1 MWWKCGYLIA
11 LALIVAVLS
20 RGISM
25 GEGAG
30 PGGGDH
36 QAPEQLTLQQ
46 ALSLALQ
53 HSPDVAAAERRLE
66 AARALVGEAEAGF
79 YPKINV
85 SEQYTDTNNP
95 VGAFMSVLNQRR
107 FSFDVDFNHPRPTEN
122 FNTRLSL
129 TQPLF
134 SGGRT
139 VIARRI
145 ARTTVER
152 SADDLRRVHHD
163 LMFEV
168 TQAYFVVL
176 QAQELVTVQREAV
189 AQVEAQLA
197 LAKARFGAG
206 TAVRSDVLSVDV
218 RLAEVREELIK
229 AQNRL
234 ALSQAAFNAILG
246 VELERPFVL
255 SPESRVDA
263 LEARLEEVRKA
274 ALERRPEVARLR
286 KERVIGEERLRL
298 ARAEY
303 LPTLN
308 VVAAYDLDSQ
318 NFSRLE
324 DSWQV
329 GVALHLNLFD
339 GFATAAKVHQA
350 RHNLEEIKA
359 LERRL
364 ELDIQLEA
372 KEAFLSVQEAR
383 DRIRVAAKSV
393 QQAEESLRII
403 ETRYR
408 GEIALV
414 TEVIDAQVALTG
426 ARTRL
431 VTARFA
437 EQIALARLRR
447 AIGGPVQ

>member
-1 MWWKCGYLIA
+1 
-11 LALIVAVLS
+11 
-20 RGISM
+20 
-25 GEGAG
+25 
-30 PGGGDH
+30 
-36 QAPEQLTLQQ
+36 
-46 ALSLALQ
+46 
-53 HSPDVAAAERRLE
+53 
-66 AARALVGEAEAGF
+66 
-79 YPKINV
+79 
-85 SEQYTDTNNP
+85 
-95 VGAFMSVLNQRR
+95 
-107 FSFDVDFNHPRPTEN
+107 
-122 FNTRLSL
+122 
-129 TQPLF
+129 
-134 SGGRT
+134 
-139 VIARRI
+139 
-145 ARTTVER
+145 
-152 SADDLRRVHHD
+152 
-163 LMFEV
+163 
-168 TQAYFVVL
+168 
-176 QAQELVTVQREAV
+176 
-189 AQVEAQLA
+189 VEAQLA

-234 ALSQAAFNAILG
+234 ALSQAALNAILG

-318 NFSRLE
+318 NCSRLE

-339 GFATAAKVHQA
+339 GFATAAKVRQA

-393 QQAEESLRII
+393 RQAEESLRII

-408 GEIALV
+408 GEIALG

>member
-1 MWWKCGYLIA
+1 MWWKGGYLIA

-30 PGGGDH
+30 PGGGDQ

-66 AARALVGEAEAGF
+66 AARALVSEAEAGF

-95 VGAFMSVLNQRR
+95 VSAFMSVLNQRR
-107 FSFDVDFNHPRPTEN
+107 FSFDFDFNHPRSTEN

-134 SGGRT
+134 NGGRT
-139 VIARRI
+139 IIARRI

-234 ALSQAAFNAILG
+234 ALAQAAFNAILG
-246 VELERPFVL
+246 IELERPVAL
-255 SPESRVDA
+255 NPESRVDA
-263 LEARLEEVRKA
+263 LEARLEEVREA
-274 ALERRPEVARLR
+274 AMERRPEVARLR

-339 GFATAAKVHQA
+339 GFATAAKVRQA
-350 RHNLEEIKA
+350 GHNLEEIKA

-364 ELDIQLEA
+364 ALDIQLEA

-393 QQAEESLRII
+393 RQAEESLRII

-414 TEVIDAQVALTG
+414 TELIDAQVALTG